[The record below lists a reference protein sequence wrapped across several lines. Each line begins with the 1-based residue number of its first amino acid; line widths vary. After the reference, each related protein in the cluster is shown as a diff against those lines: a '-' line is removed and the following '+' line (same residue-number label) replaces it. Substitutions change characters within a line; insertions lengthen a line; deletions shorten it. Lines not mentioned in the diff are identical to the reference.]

1 MTDRSERESYT
12 HGYSEEARK
21 YHGSRTAAV
30 DANFFIPHLRSGM
43 RLIDCGSGPGSIT
56 VGLAEIVAPGEAIGV
71 DISDIQLA
79 AARRLAT
86 ERGVANVRFERGDV
100 YALPYPD
107 NSFDAAFANHVI
119 EHLSDPVRALKE
131 IRRVLKP
138 GSVLG
143 MRNDDWS
150 GLLFEPSTPLINA
163 GFQLF
168 LRVAEHN
175 GARLR
180 DGRYNRRYLREAG
193 FVRTEGYGWV
203 VCSGTREQT
212 RRFASLVATQFR
224 DSAFVATA
232 LSLGWVD
239 QATLEAIIAD
249 FWTWSED
256 PDAYSAHHTPMAIG
270 WVPDHK

>member
-1 MTDRSERESYT
+1 MTDRSESESYT
-12 HGYSEEARK
+12 HGYSEEFRK
-21 YHGSRTAAV
+21 YHGSRTARI
-30 DANFFIPHLRSGM
+30 DADFFVSHLRPGM
-43 RLIDCGSGPGSIT
+43 RLLDCGCGPGSIT
-56 VGLAEIVAPGEAIGV
+56 LGLAEIVAPGEVIGV
-71 DISDIQLA
+71 DIAYIQLD
-79 AARRLAT
+79 AARRLAA
-86 ERGVANVRFERGDV
+86 ERSTTNVRFERGDV

-131 IRRVLKP
+131 IRRVLKQ
-138 GSVLG
+138 GGVIG

-150 GLLFEPSTPLINA
+150 GTLLEPSTPLRTE
-163 GFQLF
+163 GLQLF

-180 DGRYNRRYLREAG
+180 DGRYNRRFLREAG

-212 RRFASLVATQFR
+212 RQTASLVETQFR
-224 DSAFVATA
+224 DPAFVATA
-232 LSLGWVD
+232 VSQGWAS

-249 FWTWSED
+249 YWTWSED
-256 PDAYSAHHTPMAIG
+256 PDAYWAHHTPMAIG
-270 WVPDHK
+270 WVPDNK